1 MTEYRLVYDSG
12 SKVLKCAIA
21 DELGKIISLES
32 WEEEVIIGED
42 GLYREWNHKNYWEN
56 LINLTKI
63 TIKSAKIDPKK
74 IKYITASSIRPSCV
88 FTDDENKAVYIGASF
103 ECRGI
108 NYAEDIEREFKE
120 RAGISFYESTGHFP
134 SLLFLPARFK
144 YFKEEREKDGRIG
157 QITQYLPMESWI
169 LVKFG
174 GEIHANIA
182 SAGESGFFD
191 VNTKLW
197 HPAWEDILDLPD
209 YFFPFPVMPGEIIG
223 TISEYYEESLGLSS
237 ETQLVAG
244 ISDTQAAMLGCQC
257 VELGSIGAVLGTT
270 SPVQAI
276 SSRPHFYQNETLW
289 NGLFVCKNLFDYYYL
304 ETSTG
309 ITGQLLKWA
318 ANLFFADKGL
328 TLRQKFQ
335 ELDKAY
341 YEYDRF
347 ELQSNKEQIDES
359 CIFSLLGPSPLASTQ
374 MGTNSGLFYFQSPGG
389 VDEID
394 VKKNAFIS
402 AVFDNIQFAV
412 TKNIE
417 FLVNYAKIEN
427 PNYSI
432 VGGITRN
439 STFLQRFADLLQT
452 SIISSKNDEA
462 SIQGL
467 LVLCDVA
474 AGKIKNLK
482 ELKSRNESLQLL
494 RKIEPREAMKQ
505 KLLNRYNNW
514 SKIFQQFNKNF

>member
-1 MTEYRLVYDSG
+1 MSEYRLVYDSG

-32 WEEEVIIGED
+32 WEEEVIKSED
-42 GLYREWNHKNYWEN
+42 GLYREWNYKKYWEN

-74 IKYITASSIRPSCV
+74 IKYITASSMRPSCV
-88 FTDDENKAVYIGASF
+88 FTDDDNNAVYIGASF

-108 NYAEDIEREFKE
+108 DYAEDIEREFKE
-120 RAGISFYESTGHFP
+120 RTGKSFYESTGHFP
-134 SLLFLPARFK
+134 SLLFIPARFK
-144 YFKEEREKDGRIG
+144 YFKEEREKDNRIG

-174 GEIHANIA
+174 GEIHANIT

-191 VNTKLW
+191 LNTKLW

-209 YFFPFPVMPGEIIG
+209 YFFPFPVLPGEIIG
-223 TISEYYEESLGLSS
+223 TISEVYEQSLGLSS

-244 ISDTQAAMLGCQC
+244 ISDTQAAMLGCQSI
-257 VELGSIGAVLGTT
+257 ELGSIGAVLGTT
-270 SPVQAI
+270 TPVQAI
-276 SSRPHFYQNETLW
+276 SSKPYFDRNEKVW
-289 NGLFVCKNLFDYYYL
+289 NGLFTCKDLFNNYYL

-318 ANLFFADKGL
+318 ANLFFAEKGL
-328 TLRQKFQ
+328 TLRQQFQ
-335 ELDKAY
+335 ELDKAF

-347 ELQSNKEQIDES
+347 ELHSSKDQIDDS
-359 CIFSLLGPSPLASTQ
+359 CTYSLLGPTPLASTQ
-374 MGTNSGLFYFQSPGG
+374 MGTTSGLFYFQSPGG
-389 VDEID
+389 VEEIEA
-394 VKKNAFIS
+394 KRNAFIA

-417 FLVNYAKIEN
+417 FLVDFAKIEN

-439 STFLQRFADLLQT
+439 STLIQRFADLLQT
-452 SIISSKNDEA
+452 PVISSKNDEI

-467 LVLCDVA
+467 LVLCEVA
-474 AGKIKNLK
+474 AGNIKNMK
-482 ELKSRNESLQLL
+482 ELKSRNETLQLL
-494 RKIEPREAMKQ
+494 RQTEPREAMKQ
-505 KLLNRYNNW
+505 NSININVHCWILIYFYRINA
-514 SKIFQQFNKNF
+514 